1 VRLAV
6 AALLLGISV
15 ASAAVVITAADAPH
29 PGAARPQ
36 PASLAPAPSSTASPS
51 TAAPA
56 TELPAATA
64 GPIPDGYRVR
74 IARLGIDLA
83 VREGDVARDIT
94 QQATPEGYAFHL
106 PGTAIPGQNGN
117 TFLYAHARVG
127 MFLALWAARAGDLVV
142 IDDPTGAELVYVIR
156 DVLPRVTPTDL
167 SSTWPTTR
175 EQLTLQTSTGP
186 SPSDPR
192 FVVLAFPDRP

>member
-1 VRLAV
+1 MRRTAATGILAIGLAF
-6 AALLLGISV
+6 AAVII
-15 ASAAVVITAADAPH
+15 SAADSPPT
-29 PGAARPQ
+29 GAVRSQ
-36 PASLAPAPSSTASPS
+36 TTRDASPS
-51 TAAPA
+51 AAITARAVEIPVP
-56 TELPAATA
+56 EILRTA
-64 GPIPDGYRVR
+64 GPILDGYRVR

-83 VREGDVARDIT
+83 VKEGDVARDIT
-94 QQATPEGYAFHL
+94 QQRTPEGYAFHL

-127 MFLALWAARAGDLVV
+127 MFLTLWNAQAGDEVV
-142 IDDPTGAELVYVIR
+142 IEEPTGTVLTYAIR
-156 DVLPRVTPTDL
+156 DVLPRVAPSDL

-192 FVVLAFPDRP
+192 FVVIAFPKGP